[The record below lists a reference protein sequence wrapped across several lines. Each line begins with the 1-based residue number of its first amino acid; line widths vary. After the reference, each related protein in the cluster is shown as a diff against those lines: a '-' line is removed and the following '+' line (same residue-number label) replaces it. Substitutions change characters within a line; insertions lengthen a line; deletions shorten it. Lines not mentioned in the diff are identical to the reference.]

1 MPMKLLDGFKPIRG
15 FRDQIHIR
23 LSCDEARDTLADEGM
38 IIDR

>member
-1 MPMKLLDGFKPIRG
+1 MPMKLLDGFTPIHG

>member
-1 MPMKLLDGFKPIRG
+1 MPMKLLDGFTPIRG

-23 LSCDEARDTLADEGM
+23 LSCDEARDALADEGM